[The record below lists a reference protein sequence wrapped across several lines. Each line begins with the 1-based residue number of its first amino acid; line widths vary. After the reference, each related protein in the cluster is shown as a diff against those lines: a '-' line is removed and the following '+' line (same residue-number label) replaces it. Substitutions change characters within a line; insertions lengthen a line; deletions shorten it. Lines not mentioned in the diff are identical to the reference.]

1 MTTLL
6 NFGAGHDTTVRRAT
20 RRRGFSKDMDAD
32 SVELASWPRCL
43 EAMPGVQLVLVA
55 DDRVVVKC
63 GLTEMLVSG
72 PSVAPVV
79 ERLLVLLD
87 GSRDVEAIL
96 TAFPAEISPVADEL
110 LSALEARQLLRAVD
124 PVSAP
129 APDRSA
135 IQPML
140 EQLGLDAG
148 PVVARLAAAHVTLVG
163 RNRVAMAIAA
173 DLAELGVGNIGIVAH
188 PQLDTLAE
196 TPGFARVTDEP
207 DLVIA
212 TSELGRSEAF
222 FTLNRNS
229 VAAERPFLPAWIVGA
244 QAYIG
249 PLVVPGESACLRCA
263 DLTGT
268 PRDHGRELPEDGR
281 TDAIDGASNG
291 TSPPVRNAAVWMGD
305 LVGHVVAAE
314 VFKYLVRTLPSDV
327 TGRLIR
333 LDLGTSAGGSFGG
346 GARRVM
352 KVPRC
357 PDCSDAARHG
367 APAVLAGPQ
376 IPMRWVGLH
385 E

>member
-1 MTTLL
+1 
-6 NFGAGHDTTVRRAT
+6 
-20 RRRGFSKDMDAD
+20 MDED
-32 SVELASWPRCL
+32 SVELARQPRCL
-43 EAMPGVQLVLVA
+43 ETMPGVQLVPVA
-55 DDRVVVKC
+55 DDRVVVKR

-72 PSVAPVV
+72 PSVTPVV

-87 GSRDVEAIL
+87 GSRDADGIL
-96 TAFPAEISPVADEL
+96 TAFPPEISPVAGEL
-110 LSALEARQLLRAVD
+110 LSALEARQLLRTVD
-124 PVSAP
+124 PISPPIAG
-129 APDRSA
+129 RSA

-140 EQLGLDAG
+140 EQLGVDAEA
-148 PVVARLAAAHVTLVG
+148 VVARLAGARVTLVG
-163 RNRVAMAIAA
+163 RNRVATAIAA
-173 DLAELGVGNIGIVAH
+173 DLAEMGVQTVGIVAH

-196 TPGFARVTDEP
+196 TPAFAKASDEP

-212 TSELGRSEAF
+212 TSELGRPEAF
-222 FTLNRNS
+222 FSVNRDA
-229 VAAERPFLPAWIVGA
+229 VAADRPFLPAWITGT
-244 QAYIG
+244 QAHVG

-263 DLTGT
+263 DLAGAL
-268 PRDHGRELPEDGR
+268 RDRDDEPAADGR
-281 TDAIDGASNG
+281 ADLPDGTSNG
-291 TSPPVRNAAVWMGD
+291 RATYPGIRNAAVWKAD
-305 LVGHVVAAE
+305 LLGHVVAAE

-333 LDLGTSAGGSFGG
+333 LDLDGSAGGSFGG
-346 GARRVM
+346 TARRVM

>member
-1 MTTLL
+1 M
-6 NFGAGHDTTVRRAT
+6 RK
-20 RRRGFSKDMDAD
+20 RGFSKDMDED
-32 SVELASWPRCL
+32 SVELARHPRCL
-43 EAMPGVQLVLVA
+43 ETTPGVQLVPVA
-55 DDRVVVKC
+55 DDRVVVKR

-72 PSVAPVV
+72 PSVTPVV

-87 GSRDVEAIL
+87 GSRDVDTIL
-96 TAFPAEISPVADEL
+96 TAFPPETSPVAGEL
-110 LSALEARQLLRAVD
+110 LSALEARQLVRAVD
-124 PVSAP
+124 PVSPP
-129 APDRSA
+129 ATGRSA

-140 EQLGLDAG
+140 EQLGVDAE
-148 PVVARLAAAHVTLVG
+148 PVVARLAGARVALVG
-163 RNRVAMAIAA
+163 RNRVATAIAA
-173 DLAELGVGNIGIVAH
+173 DLAELGVENVGIAAH

-196 TPGFARVTDEP
+196 TPGLETATDEP

-212 TSELGRSEAF
+212 TSELGRPEAF
-222 FTLNRNS
+222 FSLNRDS
-229 VAAERPFLPAWIVGA
+229 VAADRPFLPAWITGA
-244 QAYIG
+244 QAFVG

-263 DLTGT
+263 ELAGAL
-268 PRDHGRELPEDGR
+268 RDRGHELAADGR
-281 TDAIDGASNG
+281 TDLPNG
-291 TSPPVRNAAVWMGD
+291 TGNGTGNGHATYPPIRNAAVWTGD
-305 LVGHVVAAE
+305 LLGHVVAAE

-333 LDLGTSAGGSFGG
+333 LDLATSAGGSFGG
-346 GARRVM
+346 TARRVM